1 MNPLRRAL
9 GAAVR
14 DEYQRATAR
23 LHAMLRQEPAPGVLR
38 RQAAKVTPE
47 SIDRVA
53 AQWRGSADPIRDAL
67 TGGCA
72 ARAAALPREDWM
84 CDGCTLGAALRRPCD
99 AVCRRGWAARWDRAR
114 TTGRTP

>member
-9 GAAVR
+9 GAALR

-23 LHAMLRQEPAPGVLR
+23 LHAMLRQEQTAVGVLR
-38 RQAAKVTPE
+38 RQAAKVN
-47 SIDRVA
+47 
-53 AQWRGSADPIRDAL
+53 ADPIRDAL

-72 ARAAALPREDWM
+72 GRAAALPREDWM

-114 TTGRTP
+114 TMGRTP